1 MSTRDPRIDPQQY
14 DIIVF
19 DEENAIWT
27 EVHLVNDR
35 NQTVSHW
42 MNDGRY
48 LVSSLVGWR
57 EFAKTAVK
65 AGRGDDREV
74 VEYADHDEA
83 MAIAERIMET
93 HHETLKRLADN

>member
-1 MSTRDPRIDPQQY
+1 MSERDPRIDPQPN
-14 DIIVF
+14 DVIVF

-35 NQTVSHW
+35 NQTVLHW

-57 EFAKTAVK
+57 EFAKTATK
-65 AGRGDDREV
+65 AMRGDDREV
-74 VEYADHDEA
+74 VEAGRKLMGIHG
-83 MAIAERIMET
+83 ET
-93 HHETLKRLADN
+93 FRKLADD